1 MRGRRCQTTRG
12 WRNCSTTSSSRI
24 AARRKFAGLAPSYC
38 RAFARACG
46 KSAFLKP
53 RSMPSPPSTEPHP
66 PDDFGSTT
74 DGQVPPVSG
83 YEIESVLGRGGMGV
97 VYKARQLNL
106 GRTVALKMLLAGPYA
121 GPHERLRFRHEAEA
135 IAATIR
141 PWQTTSAAL
150 TATKPLGWR
159 PWQDAARARMRRALG
174 SPIASTGATRRGGG

>member
-1 MRGRRCQTTRG
+1 MPNDPRVAQLLDDILESDRSPEEVCRTCPELL
-12 WRNCSTTSSSRI
+12 SSVREGLRQI
-24 AARRKFAGLAPSYC
+24 RLLEAALDAL
-38 RAFARACG
+38 
-46 KSAFLKP
+46 
-53 RSMPSPPSTEPHP
+53 PPSREPHP

-121 GPHERLRFRHEAEA
+121 GPHERLRFRHEAGA
-135 IAATIR
+135 IAPTIR